1 MNNTRE
7 KFETVTDEMTDL
19 FTKKNADYGDSVF
32 ETMDEFGMTATAI
45 RLNDKVK
52 RLKTLTKQEAKVKDE
67 SMRDTLLDIANYAV
81 TGLMWLDEK
90 ERNT

>member
-7 KFETVTDEMTDL
+7 KFETVADEMTDL

-45 RLNDKVK
+45 RLSDKVK

-67 SMRDTLLDIANYAV
+67 SMRDTLLYIANYAV

-90 ERNT
+90 ERNA